1 MKVLPYTADDLVD
14 RITEQSVDANRLA
27 ATVAQMQKSVAAL
40 AEWANAQI
48 QAQNQVQAQG
58 QGQGTQESETGRKKK

>member
-1 MKVLPYTADDLVD
+1 MAVQPYTNDELTE
-14 RITEQSVDANRLA
+14 RLTEQSVDANRLA

-48 QAQNQVQAQG
+48 QAQNQVQG
-58 QGQGTQESETGRKKK
+58 QGQGTQETETGRKKR

>member
-1 MKVLPYTADDLVD
+1 MVQPYTNDELTE
-14 RITEQSVDANRLA
+14 RLIEQSVDANRLA

-48 QAQNQVQAQG
+48 QAQNQVQG
-58 QGQGTQESETGRKKK
+58 QGPDAGQEIAKKRKY